1 MMYRGGKFRYVYIY
15 IYIYIYV
22 CVHVCICLATEK
34 KKKKKKLERIQLH
47 LSVVPCRIADNGPF
61 TTAGP
66 KGSYIV
72 ALFFP

>member
-15 IYIYIYV
+15 IYIYLCMCA
-22 CVHVCICLATEK
+22 CVHLFGHRKKEK
-34 KKKKKKLERIQLH
+34 EKKLERIQLH